1 MNEAAQASQGRSEM
15 QDGSPVGSLAIT
27 SFSFLF
33 SSVQMAICPSHC
45 MYTMINHVEV
55 GPWWCGFMYSLDILC
70 SVTENII

>member
-33 SSVQMAICPSHC
+33 QFSANGNLPIPLHVYYDKPRGSWTMVVWVYVFTSYFVFSH
-45 MYTMINHVEV
+45 
-55 GPWWCGFMYSLDILC
+55 
-70 SVTENII
+70 